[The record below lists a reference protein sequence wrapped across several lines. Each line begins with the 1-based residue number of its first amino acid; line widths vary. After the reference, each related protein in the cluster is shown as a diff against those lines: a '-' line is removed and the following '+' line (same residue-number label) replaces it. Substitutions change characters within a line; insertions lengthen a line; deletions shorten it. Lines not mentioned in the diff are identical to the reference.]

1 MSRKN
6 IGITSSPSLIPFL
19 FPLLIHKTPPST
31 IPPSLSYT
39 PPAKNKWL
47 KCDYWFSRKGNMS
60 RGIWIGWAQNGCR
73 GKVGYKWCN
82 MTYHLGIHKD
92 QISFHR
98 SPNHFSSLI
107 DIIEF
112 QMIYASS
119 RLIKPELLYCVQCTQ
134 SQCNFNYKYIYYMQ
148 KN

>member
-1 MSRKN
+1 
-6 IGITSSPSLIPFL
+6 
-19 FPLLIHKTPPST
+19 
-31 IPPSLSYT
+31 
-39 PPAKNKWL
+39 
-47 KCDYWFSRKGNMS
+47 MS
-60 RGIWIGWAQNGCR
+60 RGIWIGWGQNGCR

-98 SPNHFSSLI
+98 SPNRVSSLI

-119 RLIKPELLYCVQCTQ
+119 RLIKPELLKLYCVQCTQ
-134 SQCNFNYKYIYYMQ
+134 SQCDFNYKYIYDMQ